1 MSLTRDQ
8 ILAARAAR
16 KPVRLTVDEWGG
28 DVFIQVLSA
37 ADQASLSNGH
47 PEGEMPVR
55 LLVKALVDDA
65 GQQIFTDE
73 DVPELSKEA
82 FPVILK
88 VFSEA
93 AKVNGLSNKELDEA
107 MLAFATAP
115 DGFNGSG

>member
-55 LLVKALVDDA
+55 LLVKALVDDT
-65 GQQIFTDE
+65 GQQIFSDE

-88 VFSEA
+88 VFSVA
-93 AKVNGLSNKELDEA
+93 ARLNGLSTKELDEA
-107 MLAFATAP
+107 MASFGPTP
-115 DGFNGSG
+115 ERRDSSE